1 MKKDELLLGP
11 VGEAERQLG
20 KRWDEFNECENIA
33 MLAIAFD
40 HNKRR
45 AEHFESLDDTH
56 YNSPLSTTIKIL
68 NDFNFKKVI
77 EDFGEWEK
85 GVNDS
90 YQLWLH
96 DKDLIVEFTTWSVWS
111 SGPKINGGTLYA
123 SLPID
128 TWDKVTLGSRST
140 EGDWN
145 YHSWSIHE
153 GLRGLITIILQ
164 CAPQKFPWEN
174 KSIISSP
181 SFIGIGEGKGDMDS
195 YRKARQEGEAK
206 RLPILLKALGIKSL
220 YGVTK

>member
-1 MKKDELLLGP
+1 MEKDELLLGP
-11 VGEAERQLG
+11 VGKAEKVMG
-20 KRWDEFNECENIA
+20 KGWQEFNDAENLL
-33 MLAIAFD
+33 MLGIAFD

-68 NDFNFKKVI
+68 TDFSFSRVI
-77 EDFGEWEK
+77 EDLGEWEK
-85 GVNDS
+85 GVEDS
-90 YQLWLH
+90 YQLWVH
-96 DKDLIVEFTTWSVWS
+96 DKDMLVEFTTWSLWG

-128 TWDKVTLGSRST
+128 TWGKVQLGSRST

-153 GLRGLITIILQ
+153 GLRNLITTVLQ
-164 CAPQKFPWEN
+164 CHPQKFPWES
-174 KSIISSP
+174 KTCIFGP

-195 YRKARQEGEAK
+195 YRKAREKGEAK
-206 RLPILLKALGIKSL
+206 RLPILLKNIRR
-220 YGVTK
+220 